1 MNFKRIMAGL
11 LFFSMSIF
19 FICMHYTTVHASK
32 TDTEQEWQAEDVES
46 FVRMF
51 YEAHTEE
58 DFEKVKEQLPE
69 GDPDQYEI
77 RLRVFFQLGL
87 QKYDNIVVKAY
98 SMKDKQ
104 NWLAV
109 VKFDAF
115 FEGIDIG
122 IPGSVTVLVQRQED
136 GQWKIL
142 TDCPDD
148 LYEEVRQMMETEE
161 MIEWINAVN
170 IEFNDIISE
179 NPEFLDWLT
188 ALSDSFDKAYAIEIL
203 KNGDEG
209 NTAVEEDNTEAPDRD
224 IYIVQKGDC
233 LWSIAQNELGDG
245 MRWNELYEENKE
257 VIGDNPDLILIGIRL
272 IINAVF

>member
-1 MNFKRIMAGL
+1 MNFKRIAACVL
-11 LFFSMSIF
+11 LFSMSIL
-19 FICMHYTTVHASK
+19 FICIPYATVHASK
-32 TDTEQEWQAEDVES
+32 SDKGQERQAEEVES

-58 DFEKVKEQLPE
+58 DFEKIKEQLPE
-69 GDPDQYEI
+69 GDPDRYEI

-87 QKYDNIVVKAY
+87 QRYDNIVVKAY

-136 GQWKIL
+136 DQWKIL

-148 LYEEVRQMMETEE
+148 LYEEARQMMETEE

-188 ALSDSFDKAYAIEIL
+188 ALSDSFDKAYAIEVL
-203 KNGDEG
+203 RNGDEE
-209 NTAVEEDNTEAPDRD
+209 NTAVEEDNTEAPNRD

-233 LWSIAQNELGDG
+233 LWSIAQDEFGDG

-257 VIGDNPDLILIGIRL
+257 VIGDNPDLILTGIRL